1 MMTGERVWE
10 FKISEWR
17 SFRYKEG
24 FDITKTV
31 DGYGKRYFFVSSRK
45 SATGILDTEGI
56 PDMQGLGW
64 RGRLKGPGAGYK
76 TEE

>member
-1 MMTGERVWE
+1 MTGERVWE

-31 DGYGKRYFFVSSRK
+31 DGYGKRYIFVS
-45 SATGILDTEGI
+45 
-56 PDMQGLGW
+56 
-64 RGRLKGPGAGYK
+64 
-76 TEE
+76 